1 MGYRKVLSLLFLL
14 AAVICLWAAAAFAAA
29 PAPQSNADIER
40 ELANQQRRLD
50 TMQKD
55 IQKAERGFREA
66 QQKEVREMNEISKL
80 GNQMATT
87 EQQINV
93 TVLKTNQTTQKM
105 TETAVTIQEIEIRME
120 RARGLLKERIV
131 AIYKYGG
138 TAEFSLLMS
147 ASGTQDALST
157 SYLLT
162 KIAEQDRTLINTL
175 VTEKSSLDKA
185 MSELEKQ
192 RRDLDNENLKLENLK
207 KTIERDSNERNRRLQ
222 QARND
227 KALFQAE
234 QDELQRA
241 SEELKSKVNDL
252 LAQRRRQQ
260 GQSGATPLY
269 YTGGRFA
276 WPLRGK
282 INSPYG
288 TRVHPV
294 FRTRATHTGIDIEG
308 NRGDPVRA
316 AHDGEVLY
324 TGWLR
329 GYGQVIILDHGGD
342 LTTVYAHLSGIDV
355 TENRRV
361 KTGDLIGRV
370 GSTGI
375 TTGPHLHFEVR
386 VNGNTVDPMKYLQ

>member
-14 AAVICLWAAAAFAAA
+14 AAAVCLWGTASFAAA
-29 PAPQSNADIER
+29 PAQSNADLER

-50 TMQKD
+50 TMQRD
-55 IQKAERGFREA
+55 IQKAERGLREA

-80 GNQMATT
+80 GNQLATT
-87 EQQINV
+87 EQKLNV
-93 TVLKTNQTTQKM
+93 SMLKTNQTTQKLS
-105 TETAVTIQEIEIRME
+105 ETAVRINEIEIRME
-120 RARGLLKERIV
+120 RARHLLRERIV
-131 AIYKYGG
+131 AVYKYGG

-147 ASGTQDALST
+147 ASGTQDALAT

-162 KIAEQDRTLINTL
+162 KIAEQDKSLINTL
-175 VTEKSSLDKA
+175 VTEKNSLDQA
-185 MSELEKQ
+185 LAELEKQ
-192 RRDLDNENLKLENLK
+192 RRDLDIENRKLENLK
-207 KTIERDSNERNRRLQ
+207 QSIARDSTERNRRLQ

-227 KALFQAE
+227 KATFQAE
-234 QDELQRA
+234 QNELQKA

-282 INSPYG
+282 VNSPYG

-294 FRTRATHTGIDIEG
+294 FKTRATHTGIDIEG
-308 NRGDPVRA
+308 SRGDPVRA